1 MTVPRV
7 ASFHASKDAQATL
20 DGLQRAVLRAEGIGL
35 IIGGTGTG
43 KSLLLACLR
52 EQLEDRFAVA
62 LLSGARICTR
72 RGLWQSIMADIGEAY
87 RGLDEEELR
96 IGLVDRIRGLAAI
109 GAGLVV
115 LVDEAHTLPR
125 RLLEELRLL
134 AGVVAAQPA
143 VHLVL
148 AGTVRLEEMLGEP
161 ELEGVAQRIAV
172 RGYLEPLDYEETCGY
187 LRTQMQAAGLEWSS
201 HFAADCDAA
210 VFTLTD
216 GVPRLINQVCD
227 QALRLAEQQGRSPV
241 GPADLAAAW
250 EEIQRLPPPAAL
262 QAAAPPPAQPESRPV
277 ACEEPLPD
285 AAATFADAEDCDDNT
300 AATIIE
306 FGTFDDDDEDLPA
319 EAAVHLGATAGAAE
333 TPVEAGDT
341 AAFIEES
348 AWQAA
353 HAEVDAEADA
363 PRSIDFAA
371 SREATEYAAR
381 ALLAAAG
388 GTLEGAAD
396 DEVMLTT
403 RTIRQAEDSGWQD
416 DEIELIFDPPFAAE
430 DDTDRADPFA
440 EVFAEEED
448 VVERFVMAGPDDFH
462 DRLHVASR
470 EGQAISRQLPPG
482 PATVPPAP
490 AAASVDGMPA
500 ADAVP
505 AVDEGVEQAKEDE
518 VDVTDADMVLIEE
531 DDHPDPNAPDQA
543 IQAVRLGDYS
553 RLFVRLRRGGQ
564 LETSRRA

>member
-35 IIGGTGTG
+35 MIGGTGTG

-134 AGVVAAQPA
+134 AGVVTAQPA

-187 LRTQMQAAGLEWSS
+187 LRTQMRAAGLEWRS

-227 QALRLAEQQGRSPV
+227 QALRLAEQQGRSRV
-241 GPADLAAAW
+241 GTADLAAAW

-262 QAAAPPPAQPESRPV
+262 QATASPLAQPESLPV
-277 ACEEPLPD
+277 ACDEPLPD
-285 AAATFADAEDCDDNT
+285 AGATFADAEDGGDNP

-306 FGTFDDDDEDLPA
+306 FGTFDDDDEGPAA
-319 EAAVHLGATAGAAE
+319 EAAVHLGPIAGASE
-333 TPVEAGDT
+333 MPLEAGVT
-341 AAFIEES
+341 AELVEERG
-348 AWQAA
+348 WQAA
-353 HAEVDAEADA
+353 HPEVDAEADA

-403 RTIRQAEDSGWQD
+403 RPIRQAEDSGWQD
-416 DEIELIFDPPFAAE
+416 DEIELIFDPPFASAE
-430 DDTDRADPFA
+430 DDTDRVDPFA

-448 VVERFVMAGPDDFH
+448 VVERFVMAGPDDFQ

-470 EGQAISRQLPPG
+470 EGQAISRQLPAG
-482 PATVPPAP
+482 PAAVAP

-500 ADAVP
+500 ADAPP
-505 AVDEGVEQAKEDE
+505 AVDKDVEQAKEDE

>member
-35 IIGGTGTG
+35 MIGGTGTG

-96 IGLVDRIRGLAAI
+96 IGLVDRIRGLAAL

-187 LRTQMQAAGLEWSS
+187 LRTQMRAAGLEWSS

-227 QALRLAEQQGRSPV
+227 QALRLAEQQGTSRV
-241 GPADLAAAW
+241 GTADLAAAW
-250 EEIQRLPPPAAL
+250 EETQRLPPPAAL
-262 QAAAPPPAQPESRPV
+262 QAAAPPLAQPES
-277 ACEEPLPD
+277 LPD
-285 AAATFADAEDCDDNT
+285 AEATFADAEDCGDNT

-319 EAAVHLGATAGAAE
+319 EAAVNLGPTAGVSE
-333 TPVEAGDT
+333 MPLEPGVT
-341 AAFIEES
+341 AAFIEEPD
-348 AWQAA
+348 WQAA
-353 HAEVDAEADA
+353 HPEAEAEA
-363 PRSIDFAA
+363 ETPRSIDFAA

-388 GTLEGAAD
+388 GRLEGAAD

-403 RTIRQAEDSGWQD
+403 RTIRQAEGSGWQD
-416 DEIELIFDPPFAAE
+416 DEIELIFDPPFDAE
-430 DDTDRADPFA
+430 DDTDRVDPFA

-462 DRLHVASR
+462 ERLHVASR

-482 PATVPPAP
+482 PAAVPPAA
-490 AAASVDGMPA
+490 AAASVE
-500 ADAVP
+500 AVP
-505 AVDEGVEQAKEDE
+505 AVDAVHAVDEDVEQAGEDE
-518 VDVTDADMVLIEE
+518 ADVTDADMVLIEE
-531 DDHPDPNAPDQA
+531 DDHPDPNVPDQA